1 MTTTTAPR
9 FTNSQ
14 RGYLIVC
21 APVRLTPGVL
31 AHRPSRNVIGGA
43 EDNPSNG
50 ARLVFTTDKRWV
62 TTPACQPDPEPDDPN
77 AGRGWAEY
85 TAGWVDHRGA
95 LACPTCFPS
104 AAGSV
109 GIDETVEG

>member
-1 MTTTTAPR
+1 MTTTTALR

-21 APVRLTPGVL
+21 APVRLTPDAL
-31 AHRPSRNVIGGA
+31 AHCPSRNVIGQTDA
-43 EDNPSNG
+43 EGNPSNG
-50 ARLVFTTDKRWV
+50 ARLMLTADRHWV
-62 TTPACQPDPEPDDPN
+62 TTPACQPDPEPDDPH

-85 TAGWVDHRGA
+85 TAGWVDHLGA

-104 AAGSV
+104 QEAGR
-109 GIDETVEG
+109 